1 MQGAE
6 DNNRPSSHELEAAH
20 VTHVG
25 LQRSSNEDYV
35 EVLADEGIVALA
47 DGMGGHRAGEVA
59 SEIAVGIAVE
69 ELKHTAIQGAMDT
82 LQCLIRIGQAVETA
96 NTSVYNLSKKQNQ
109 LTGMG
114 TTLVLL
120 MFRDGRVYYAHVG
133 DSRLYRLRD
142 GKLRQLTKDH
152 SLLQEVL
159 DHGIFSNVGEAEE
172 AGVGANVLTRSLGF
186 SVDVNVDVSESKTME
201 GDYYL
206 VCSDGLSAFVSDD
219 EILNIISREEM
230 TTEERVQQLLDAALN
245 TGGKDNI
252 SIVLI
257 KIMP

>member
-1 MQGAE
+1 ML
-6 DNNRPSSHELEAAH
+6 ELEMAH

-25 LQRSSNEDYV
+25 LQRASNEDSL
-35 EVLADEGIVALA
+35 EVSERDGIVALA
-47 DGMGGHRAGEVA
+47 DGMGGHKAGEVA
-59 SEIAVGIAVE
+59 SEIAVGIAVD
-69 ELKHTAIQGAMDT
+69 ELRQTALQGSMDT

-96 NTSVYNLSKKQNQ
+96 NTAVNNLSKKQNQ

-120 MFRDGRVYYAHVG
+120 MFREGRVYYAHVG

-159 DHGIFSNVGEAEE
+159 DHGIFSSVKEAEE

-201 GDYYL
+201 GDHYL
-206 VCSDGLSAFVSDD
+206 VCSDGLSAYVSDTD
-219 EILNIISREEM
+219 ILSIISQQENTIEEK
-230 TTEERVQQLLDAALN
+230 VQELLDAALK

-252 SIVLI
+252 SIVLTRI
-257 KIMP
+257 NP